1 MKIRRGF
8 VSNSSSSSFVVA
20 IGDKSEVTLTI
31 KADLSRFAD
40 TEIETV
46 EQLERYMIAEWGWSK
61 ANTIDAIIADSQY
74 AKRIYEGAR
83 EAIEGGKRV
92 LMGSFSSDGEA
103 LEQFLCYQGIPDS
116 PGIDI
121 IEGEGGY

>member
-1 MKIRRGF
+1 MKIRCGF

-40 TEIETV
+40 VTISTIE
-46 EQLERYMIAEWGWSK
+46 ELDEYIIDEWGWSK

-74 AKRIYEGAR
+74 AKRVYEGAR

-92 LMGSFSSDGEA
+92 LFGRLSSDGEA
-103 LEQFLCYQGIPDS
+103 LEQFLCYQGIPES

-121 IEGEGGY
+121 IQSEGGY

>member
-1 MKIRRGF
+1 MKVRNGF

-40 TEIETV
+40 IEIETV
-46 EQLERYMIAEWGWSK
+46 EQLERYMVAEWGWSK
-61 ANTIDAIIADSQY
+61 ANTIDAIIADSEY
-74 AKRIYEGAR
+74 AKRVYEGAR
-83 EAIEGGKRV
+83 VAIEAGKRV
-92 LMGSFSSDGEA
+92 LMGSFSSDGGA
-103 LEQFLCYQGIPDS
+103 LEQFLCEEGIPES

-121 IEGEGGY
+121 IQSEGGY